1 MQKWELVIFLS
12 NACDLSC
19 KHCDIP
25 KEPKHSL
32 DRGQLEILA
41 NYGPYKVNFLG
52 GEPLVAENLGDAF
65 EVFGDRPI
73 TVSTNGL
80 LVPDRIDLLQKARA
94 VLLSLEGTKKSTDA
108 IRGRGVFK
116 RVVEAAELLRK
127 SGVEVTLRC
136 SVWGG
141 NLRDVP

>member
-12 NACDLSC
+12 NACNLSC

-25 KEPKHSL
+25 QEPKHSL
-32 DRGQLEILA
+32 DRKQLEILA

-52 GEPLVAENLGDAF
+52 GEPLIAENLEDAF

-80 LVPDRIDLLQKARA
+80 LVPKHIELLQKARG
-94 VLLSLEGTKKSTDA
+94 VLLSLTRA
-108 IRGRGVFK
+108 
-116 RVVEAAELLRK
+116 
-127 SGVEVTLRC
+127 
-136 SVWGG
+136 
-141 NLRDVP
+141 